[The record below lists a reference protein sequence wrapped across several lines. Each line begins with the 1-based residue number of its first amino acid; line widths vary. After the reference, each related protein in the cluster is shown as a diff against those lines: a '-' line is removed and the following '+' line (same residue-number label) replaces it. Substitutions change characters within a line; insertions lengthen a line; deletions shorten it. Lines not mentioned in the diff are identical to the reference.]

1 MYGQYWAGPLTTGI
15 SGYQINMNANKIPI
29 SKAIATLVSTIKW
42 EVHDDYDISTID
54 WHDEEVAQP
63 SDAAIHAA
71 RQQIADEIN
80 AKEYVDLRVNG
91 QFENGLNEQG
101 HIVGKNKIAD
111 GYPSITDQLDAMWKG
126 GTALEAMQA
135 QISAVKQRFPKPQ

>member
-29 SKAIATLVSTIKW
+29 SKAIATLVSTINW

-63 SDAAIHAA
+63 SDAEIQAA

-91 QFENGLNEQG
+91 QFENVLNEQG

>member
-1 MYGQYWAGPLTTGI
+1 MHGQYWAVLLMSQI
-15 SGYQINMNANKIPI
+15 YGYQINMNANKITI

-42 EVHDDYDISTID
+42 EVEDDYDIATII
-54 WHDEEVAQP
+54 WHDEEVTQP
-63 SDAAIHAA
+63 SDAAIQAA
-71 RQQIADEIN
+71 RQQMADEIN

-91 QFENGLNEQG
+91 QFENVLNEQG
-101 HIVGKNKIAD
+101 HIVGKNKVAD

>member
-1 MYGQYWAGPLTTGI
+1 MYGQYWAGPLTTEI

-42 EVHDDYDISTID
+42 EVHDDYDISTVD
-54 WHDEEVAQP
+54 WHDEEVEQP
-63 SDAAIHAA
+63 SDAEIQAA
-71 RQQIADEIN
+71 RQQMADEIN
-80 AKEYVDLRVNG
+80 AKEYVELRVNG
-91 QFENGLNEQG
+91 QFENVLNEQG
-101 HIVGKNKIAD
+101 HIIGKNKIAD